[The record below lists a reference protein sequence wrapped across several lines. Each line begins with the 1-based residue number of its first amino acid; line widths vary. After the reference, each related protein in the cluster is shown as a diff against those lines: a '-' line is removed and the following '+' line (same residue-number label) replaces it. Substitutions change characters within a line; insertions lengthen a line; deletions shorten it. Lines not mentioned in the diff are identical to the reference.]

1 MTEKIYEELE
11 EYSKKHKLSSE
22 KKKEL
27 KKKLKNLVDKSGFET
42 GEALGIVTTQSIS
55 EPATQMT
62 MRTFHIAGSAGIQ
75 MTLGLPRLIELFD
88 LRKNIEGVST
98 IYLQEN
104 SKEFAEKIALEISE
118 SDLGNVIK
126 KIDYDVSNIQV
137 EVELSKKD
145 LDKLDLDYDKILE
158 IVKKYVKKYPS
169 SREGNKLYFDSVK
182 IYSEFRILKEKLL
195 NLHIKG
201 VKGVRETVILNRD
214 EEWVIQARGG
224 NFKKIISIEG
234 IDTTRTITTSV
245 EEIASV
251 LGIEAARE
259 ALESEI
265 KGTLDEQGVD
275 VDTRYLGLV
284 TDAMAVNGEL
294 EAISRY
300 GMMRKKR
307 SPLARMNFEETIKI
321 LFNSAVL
328 NRKDTL
334 NTLMANLMIGRI
346 SHAGT
351 GTVKLRWKL

>member
-1 MTEKIYEELE
+1 MIEDVYKELE
-11 EYSKKHKLSSE
+11 EYCKEHKLSEE
-22 KKKEL
+22 KSREL
-27 KKKLKNLVDKSGFET
+27 KRRLDNLINRSKFEP

-55 EPATQMT
+55 EPATQLT

-88 LRKNIEGVST
+88 LRKNLEGVST

-104 SKEFAEKIALEISE
+104 SKEFAEQMAAEISE
-118 SDLGNVIK
+118 SDLGNVTK
-126 KIDYDVSNIQV
+126 KIDYDISNDQV

-145 LDKLDLDYDKILE
+145 LDKLNLDYDKILE
-158 IVKKYVKKYPS
+158 IVKKYIKKYPS

-182 IYSEFRILKEKLL
+182 TYSEFRVLKEKLL
-195 NLHIKG
+195 DLHIKG
-201 VKGVRETVILNRD
+201 VKGVKETVILNR
-214 EEWVIQARGG
+214 EGEWIIQARGG
-224 NFKKIISIEG
+224 NFRKIISTEG
-234 IDTTRTITTSV
+234 VDATRTTTTNV

-259 ALESEI
+259 ALANEI
-265 KGTLDEQGVD
+265 KRTLDEQGVD
-275 VDTRYLGLV
+275 VDARYLGLV
-284 TDAMAVNGEL
+284 ADAMSVNGEL

-300 GMMRKKR
+300 GMMRKKK
-307 SPLARMNFEETIKI
+307 SPLARMNFEEATKI

-334 NTLMANLMIGRI
+334 NTLMANLMIGKVTPV
-346 SHAGT
+346 GT